1 MNKVYLHKHLA
12 PDDYLGRIDA
22 EGKVY
27 ASRFGPDKFIGRV
40 DIRTGKI
47 YEARMGPDN
56 YIGRVDS
63 QSGKVYRAKL
73 GPDEYLGRVHDDG
86 KLYHHKQL
94 APDDYLGKVDE
105 MISNDYGG
113 AAFLLLVLPAVEEEA
128 DQAASDQAEDNEPTE

>member
-1 MNKVYLHKHLA
+1 MKHEWGQTITLGVWTHKA
-12 PDDYLGRIDA
+12 
-22 EGKVY
+22 
-27 ASRFGPDKFIGRV
+27 
-40 DIRTGKI
+40 
-47 YEARMGPDN
+47 
-56 YIGRVDS
+56 
-63 QSGKVYRAKL
+63 L